1 MTVLASSARA
11 GFRVPGFVAA
21 LLFVCA
27 ATGRPAPAAAADT
40 ATVASAATAA
50 ASAAGAP
57 ASTTLPPAATPTR
70 VASSAVAASS
80 PASSLASSSASA
92 ATPANAAAAW
102 SWTAARRADAPD
114 SSSVSNAVSN
124 SGSNVAGTAAAHG
137 PHAPHTA
144 PDAGAGA
151 PSAPTTPTAATPA
164 AAGASASM
172 AAAPTPAATDTLV
185 CMPDGGGPHRPA
197 IGLVLS
203 GGGARGYAHLGVLKV
218 LEANRIPVDCIAAT
232 SMGAV
237 VGGLYAIGMTA
248 QDMQRRLSQVNLA
261 DIAFDV
267 TERSDLPQKKREDER
282 LYIDSLT
289 IGFDS
294 KGFKAPVGL
303 VQGNRLQALLA
314 NWTAA
319 VPTNQPFDRL
329 PIPFRAIA
337 TDLQTGQK
345 VVLDHGSLPLAIRA
359 SMALPGLF
367 SPAEIDGRALVD
379 GGLVGNLP
387 VDAAR
392 AMGADV
398 VIAVDIG
405 SPLRPLDALASP
417 ADVMQQMIGILI
429 RQNVAEQR
437 KQLTAND
444 ILLQPDLGKQ
454 TFTDFQNA
462 NQAIAAGE
470 AAAVAALPRLAR
482 YALSPEQYEAYRA
495 AHARPQQPI
504 RITSI
509 EIRTNG
515 ASVPKQ
521 IVRNALRVKPGDV
534 YDPQAVSAD
543 LLSLTTSGN
552 FENVTQQ
559 IINEGDEHRLVIDA
573 QEKYWG
579 PNFLLFGLGMSSS
592 STDEGGFRL
601 HLGYRRPWL
610 TPSGLEFRADT
621 TLGSD
626 MQSVHVELRQPLSNK
641 TGYYVAPY
649 ADYKRRFTNLY
660 DSDTDI
666 KITQYRFQTSR
677 VGLDL
682 GLPLARLGDFRIGLA
697 YTHLTASP
705 TYNVPLNWFLPDDAP
720 SPGTLFPSAYGHQIS
735 ARARL
740 VIDQLDD
747 PTFPRKGYFVEARV
761 ERSLSKSN
769 DTFFDSDASFTD
781 VYGRLMVAQRFGRH
795 SVNIS
800 VEAGKSFGGT
810 NFGNPLGYTLGG
822 FQHLSAYAA
831 DQLSGNALLY
841 GQVTYMNQLATFNAS
856 PIKALYVG
864 ASAEVGNVWTPD
876 TRIGSGSLKQSYT
889 FFTSLTTAFGPV
901 YFGVALAPG
910 GRRNIYFQ
918 LGRTY

>member
-1 MTVLASSARA
+1 MTALASSARP
-11 GFRVPGFVAA
+11 GLRVPGLVAA
-21 LLFVCA
+21 LLFVCI
-27 ATGRPAPAAAADT
+27 ATGRPAT
-40 ATVASAATAA
+40 AATAA
-50 ASAAGAP
+50 AGSTATTGATSALAAASAVATASASGVAASAAAASSAASEATPDAAAAPAPALATSDAAGAT
-57 ASTTLPPAATPTR
+57 ASAQAAP
-70 VASSAVAASS
+70 
-80 PASSLASSSASA
+80 ASA
-92 ATPANAAAAW
+92 AT
-102 SWTAARRADAPD
+102 DAP
-114 SSSVSNAVSN
+114 
-124 SGSNVAGTAAAHG
+124 
-137 PHAPHTA
+137 
-144 PDAGAGA
+144 
-151 PSAPTTPTAATPA
+151 
-164 AAGASASM
+164 
-172 AAAPTPAATDTLV
+172 V
-185 CMPDGGGPHRPA
+185 CTPDGGRPGRPA

-237 VGGLYAIGMTA
+237 VGGLYATGMTA
-248 QDMQRRLSQVNLA
+248 QEMQRRLSQVNLA

-267 TERSDLPQKKREDER
+267 TERADLPQKKREDER

-345 VVLDHGSLPLAIRA
+345 VMLDHGSLPLAIRA

-392 AMGADV
+392 RMGADI

-405 SPLRPLDALASP
+405 SPLRPLNALASP

-437 KQLTAND
+437 KQLTPND

-454 TFTDFQNA
+454 TFTDFQTA

-482 YALSPEQYEAYRA
+482 YALSPEQYDAYRA
-495 AHARPQQPI
+495 AHRRPPLQPI

-509 EIRTNG
+509 DIHTNG
-515 ASVPKQ
+515 ASVPKRV
-521 IVRNALRVKPGDV
+521 VRNALHVKPGDV

-559 IINEGDEHRLVIDA
+559 IVNEGDEHRLVIDA

-626 MQSVHVELRQPLSNK
+626 LQSAHVELRQPLSNK
-641 TGYYVAPY
+641 IGYYIAPY
-649 ADYKRRFTNLY
+649 ADYKRRFTNIY

-677 VGLDL
+677 VGLDF

-697 YTHLTASP
+697 YTHLSASP
-705 TYNVPLNWFLPDDAP
+705 TYNMPLEWLLPDDV
-720 SPGTLFPSAYGHQIS
+720 SLPGTVFPSAYGHQVS

-747 PTFPRKGYFVEARV
+747 PTFPRKGYFVEARA
-761 ERSLSKSN
+761 ERSLSKSSS
-769 DTFFDSDASFTD
+769 TLFESDAPFTD
-781 VYGRLMVAQRFGRH
+781 VYGKVMVAQRFGRH
-795 SVNIS
+795 SVNASI
-800 VEAGKSFGGT
+800 EAGKSFGGT

-864 ASAEVGNVWTPD
+864 ASAEAGNVWTPG

-901 YFGVALAPG
+901 YVGVALAPG

>member
-1 MTVLASSARA
+1 MTALASSARP
-11 GFRVPGFVAA
+11 GLRVPGLVAA
-21 LLFVCA
+21 LLFVCI
-27 ATGRPAPAAAADT
+27 ATGRPATAAAGSVATTGATSALAAASAVATASAAGVAASAAAASSAASEATPDAAAAPAPALATSDAAGAT
-40 ATVASAATAA
+40 ASAQAAPASAAT
-50 ASAAGAP
+50 
-57 ASTTLPPAATPTR
+57 
-70 VASSAVAASS
+70 
-80 PASSLASSSASA
+80 
-92 ATPANAAAAW
+92 
-102 SWTAARRADAPD
+102 DAP
-114 SSSVSNAVSN
+114 
-124 SGSNVAGTAAAHG
+124 
-137 PHAPHTA
+137 
-144 PDAGAGA
+144 
-151 PSAPTTPTAATPA
+151 
-164 AAGASASM
+164 
-172 AAAPTPAATDTLV
+172 V
-185 CMPDGGGPHRPA
+185 CTPDGGRPGRPA

-237 VGGLYAIGMTA
+237 VGGLYATGMTA
-248 QDMQRRLSQVNLA
+248 QEMQRRLSQVNLA

-267 TERSDLPQKKREDER
+267 TERADLPQKKREDER

-345 VVLDHGSLPLAIRA
+345 VMLDHGSLPLAIRA

-392 AMGADV
+392 RMGADI

-405 SPLRPLDALASP
+405 SPLRPLNALASP

-437 KQLTAND
+437 KQLTPND

-454 TFTDFQNA
+454 TFTDFQTA

-482 YALSPEQYEAYRA
+482 YALSPEQYDAYRA
-495 AHARPQQPI
+495 AHRRPPLQPI

-509 EIRTNG
+509 DIHTNG
-515 ASVPKQ
+515 ASVPKRV
-521 IVRNALRVKPGDV
+521 VRNALHVKPGDV

-559 IINEGDEHRLVIDA
+559 IVNEGDEHRLVIDA

-626 MQSVHVELRQPLSNK
+626 LQSAHVELRQPLSNK
-641 TGYYVAPY
+641 IGYYIAPY
-649 ADYKRRFTNLY
+649 ADYKRRFTNIY

-677 VGLDL
+677 VGLDF

-697 YTHLTASP
+697 YTHLSASP
-705 TYNVPLNWFLPDDAP
+705 TYNMPLEWFLPDNV
-720 SPGTLFPSAYGHQIS
+720 SLPGTLFPSAYGHQVS

-747 PTFPRKGYFVEARV
+747 PTFPRKGYFVEARA
-761 ERSLSKSN
+761 ERSLSKSS
-769 DTFFDSDASFTD
+769 DTLFESDAPFTD
-781 VYGRLMVAQRFGRH
+781 VYGKVMVAQRFGRH
-795 SVNIS
+795 SVNASI
-800 VEAGKSFGGT
+800 EAGKSFGGT

-864 ASAEVGNVWTPD
+864 ASAEAGNVWTPG

-901 YFGVALAPG
+901 YVGVALAPG
-910 GRRNIYFQ
+910 VRRNIYFQ

>member
-1 MTVLASSARA
+1 M
-11 GFRVPGFVAA
+11 AA
-21 LLFVCA
+21 LLFVCI
-27 ATGRPAPAAAADT
+27 ATGRPAT
-40 ATVASAATAA
+40 AATAA
-50 ASAAGAP
+50 AGSTATTGATSALAAASAVATASASGVAASAAAASSAASEATPDAAAAPAPALATSDAAGAT
-57 ASTTLPPAATPTR
+57 ASAQAAP
-70 VASSAVAASS
+70 
-80 PASSLASSSASA
+80 ASA
-92 ATPANAAAAW
+92 AT
-102 SWTAARRADAPD
+102 DAP
-114 SSSVSNAVSN
+114 
-124 SGSNVAGTAAAHG
+124 
-137 PHAPHTA
+137 
-144 PDAGAGA
+144 
-151 PSAPTTPTAATPA
+151 
-164 AAGASASM
+164 
-172 AAAPTPAATDTLV
+172 V
-185 CMPDGGGPHRPA
+185 CTPDGGRPGRPA

-237 VGGLYAIGMTA
+237 VGGLYATGMTA
-248 QDMQRRLSQVNLA
+248 QEMQRRLSQVNLA

-267 TERSDLPQKKREDER
+267 TERADLPQKKREDER

-345 VVLDHGSLPLAIRA
+345 VMLDHGSLPLAIRA

-392 AMGADV
+392 RMGADI

-405 SPLRPLDALASP
+405 SPLRPLNALASP

-437 KQLTAND
+437 KQLTPND

-454 TFTDFQNA
+454 TFTDFQTA

-482 YALSPEQYEAYRA
+482 YALSPEQYDAYRA
-495 AHARPQQPI
+495 AHRRPPLQPI

-509 EIRTNG
+509 DIHTNG
-515 ASVPKQ
+515 ASVPKRV
-521 IVRNALRVKPGDV
+521 VRNALHVKPGDV

-559 IINEGDEHRLVIDA
+559 IVNEGDEHRLVIDA

-626 MQSVHVELRQPLSNK
+626 LQSAHVELRQPLSNK
-641 TGYYVAPY
+641 IGYYIAPY
-649 ADYKRRFTNLY
+649 ADYKRRFTNIY

-666 KITQYRFQTSR
+666 KLTQYRFQTSR
-677 VGLDL
+677 VGLDF

-697 YTHLTASP
+697 YTHLSASP
-705 TYNVPLNWFLPDDAP
+705 TYNMPLEWLLPDDV
-720 SPGTLFPSAYGHQIS
+720 SLPGTVFPSGYGHQVS

-747 PTFPRKGYFVEARV
+747 PTFPRKGYFVEARA
-761 ERSLSKSN
+761 ERSLSKSSS
-769 DTFFDSDASFTD
+769 TLFERDAPFTD
-781 VYGRLMVAQRFGRH
+781 VYGKVMVAQRFGRH
-795 SVNIS
+795 SVNASI
-800 VEAGKSFGGT
+800 EAGKSFGGT

-864 ASAEVGNVWTPD
+864 ASAEAGNVWTPG

-901 YFGVALAPG
+901 YVGVALAPG

>member
-1 MTVLASSARA
+1 MMTALASSARP
-11 GFRVPGFVAA
+11 GLRVPGLVAA
-21 LLFVCA
+21 LLFVCI
-27 ATGRPAPAAAADT
+27 ATGRPATAAAGSVATAGATSALAAASAVATASAAGVAASAAAASSAASEATPDAAAAPAPALATSDAAGAT
-40 ATVASAATAA
+40 ASAQAAPASAAT
-50 ASAAGAP
+50 
-57 ASTTLPPAATPTR
+57 
-70 VASSAVAASS
+70 
-80 PASSLASSSASA
+80 
-92 ATPANAAAAW
+92 
-102 SWTAARRADAPD
+102 DAP
-114 SSSVSNAVSN
+114 
-124 SGSNVAGTAAAHG
+124 
-137 PHAPHTA
+137 
-144 PDAGAGA
+144 
-151 PSAPTTPTAATPA
+151 
-164 AAGASASM
+164 
-172 AAAPTPAATDTLV
+172 V
-185 CMPDGGGPHRPA
+185 CTPDGGRPGRPA

-237 VGGLYAIGMTA
+237 VGGLYATGMTA
-248 QDMQRRLSQVNLA
+248 QEMQRRLSQVNLA

-267 TERSDLPQKKREDER
+267 TERADLPQKKREDER

-345 VVLDHGSLPLAIRA
+345 VMLDHGSLPLAIRA

-392 AMGADV
+392 RMGADI

-405 SPLRPLDALASP
+405 SPLRPLNALASP

-437 KQLTAND
+437 KQLTPND

-454 TFTDFQNA
+454 TFTDFQTA

-482 YALSPEQYEAYRA
+482 YALSPEQYDAYRA
-495 AHARPQQPI
+495 AHRRPPLQPI

-509 EIRTNG
+509 DIHTNG
-515 ASVPKQ
+515 ASVPKRV
-521 IVRNALRVKPGDV
+521 VRNALHVKPGDV

-559 IINEGDEHRLVIDA
+559 IVNEGDEHRLVIDA

-626 MQSVHVELRQPLSNK
+626 LQSAHVELRQPLSNK
-641 TGYYVAPY
+641 IGYYIAPY
-649 ADYKRRFTNLY
+649 ADYKRRFTNIY

-677 VGLDL
+677 VGLDF

-697 YTHLTASP
+697 YTHLSASP
-705 TYNVPLNWFLPDDAP
+705 TYNMPLEWFLPDNV
-720 SPGTLFPSAYGHQIS
+720 SLPGTLFPSAYGHQVS

-747 PTFPRKGYFVEARV
+747 PTFPRKGYFVEARA
-761 ERSLSKSN
+761 ERSLSKSS
-769 DTFFDSDASFTD
+769 DTLFESDAPFTD
-781 VYGRLMVAQRFGRH
+781 VYGKVMVAQRFGRH
-795 SVNIS
+795 SVNASI
-800 VEAGKSFGGT
+800 EAGKSFGGT

-864 ASAEVGNVWTPD
+864 ASAEAGNVWTPG

-901 YFGVALAPG
+901 YVGVALAPG

>member
-1 MTVLASSARA
+1 MTALASSARP
-11 GFRVPGFVAA
+11 GLRVPGLVAA
-21 LLFVCA
+21 LLFVCI
-27 ATGRPAPAAAADT
+27 ATGRPATAAAGSVATTGATSALAAASAVATASAAGVAASAAAASSAASEATPDAAAAPAPALATSDAAGAT
-40 ATVASAATAA
+40 ASAQAAPASAAT
-50 ASAAGAP
+50 
-57 ASTTLPPAATPTR
+57 
-70 VASSAVAASS
+70 
-80 PASSLASSSASA
+80 
-92 ATPANAAAAW
+92 
-102 SWTAARRADAPD
+102 DAP
-114 SSSVSNAVSN
+114 
-124 SGSNVAGTAAAHG
+124 
-137 PHAPHTA
+137 
-144 PDAGAGA
+144 
-151 PSAPTTPTAATPA
+151 
-164 AAGASASM
+164 
-172 AAAPTPAATDTLV
+172 V
-185 CMPDGGGPHRPA
+185 CTPDGGRPGRPA

-237 VGGLYAIGMTA
+237 VGGLYATGMTA
-248 QDMQRRLSQVNLA
+248 QEMQRRLSQVNLA

-267 TERSDLPQKKREDER
+267 TERADLPQKKREDER

-345 VVLDHGSLPLAIRA
+345 VMLDHGSLPLAIRA

-392 AMGADV
+392 RMGADI

-405 SPLRPLDALASP
+405 SPLRPLNALASP

-437 KQLTAND
+437 KQLTPND

-454 TFTDFQNA
+454 TFTDFQTA

-482 YALSPEQYEAYRA
+482 YALSPEQYDAYRA
-495 AHARPQQPI
+495 AHRRPPLQPI

-509 EIRTNG
+509 DIHTNG
-515 ASVPKQ
+515 ASVPKRV
-521 IVRNALRVKPGDV
+521 VRNALHVKPGDV

-559 IINEGDEHRLVIDA
+559 IVNEGDEHRLVIDA

-626 MQSVHVELRQPLSNK
+626 LQSAHVELRQPLSNK
-641 TGYYVAPY
+641 IGYYIAPY
-649 ADYKRRFTNLY
+649 ADYKRRFTNIY

-677 VGLDL
+677 VGLDF

-697 YTHLTASP
+697 YTHLSASP
-705 TYNVPLNWFLPDDAP
+705 TYNMPLEWLLPDDV
-720 SPGTLFPSAYGHQIS
+720 SLPGTVFPSAYGHQVS

-747 PTFPRKGYFVEARV
+747 PTFPRKGYFVEARA
-761 ERSLSKSN
+761 ERSLSKSSS
-769 DTFFDSDASFTD
+769 TLFESDAPFTD
-781 VYGRLMVAQRFGRH
+781 VYGKVMVAQRFGRH
-795 SVNIS
+795 SVNASI
-800 VEAGKSFGGT
+800 EAGKSFGGT

-864 ASAEVGNVWTPD
+864 ASAEAGNVWTPG

-901 YFGVALAPG
+901 YVGVALAPG